1 MATTLRDEQGN
12 PIQLTDE
19 YGNQVQLT
27 DEHGN
32 PVQITGIAT
41 TKQPP
46 TLGNVS
52 SDQVPVTGLLPS
64 TAMSEDATKG
74 TGIHETGQ
82 HGGVAADQGGHKKEE
97 QEEISSTSSS
107 GSSEDDGRGGRKGLK
122 EKIKEK
128 LTCGKHMEEH
138 GQTAE
143 VHTTATGPAGEQ
155 CQEHEKRSVM
165 EKIKEKLP
173 GHHSHH

>member
-1 MATTLRDEQGN
+1 MAATIRDEQGN

-19 YGNQVQLT
+19 HGNPVQLT

-52 SDQVPVTGLLPS
+52 SDQVPGTGLLSS
-64 TAMSEDATKG
+64 TDATKG
-74 TGIHETGQ
+74 TDIHETGQ

-97 QEEISSTSSS
+97 QEGISSTSSS
-107 GSSEDDGRGGRKGLK
+107 GSVRH
-122 EKIKEK
+122 I
-128 LTCGKHMEEH
+128 
-138 GQTAE
+138 
-143 VHTTATGPAGEQ
+143 
-155 CQEHEKRSVM
+155 
-165 EKIKEKLP
+165 
-173 GHHSHH
+173 